1 MEPSSAERFRRADA
15 LFDAALDLPPE
26 ARDAFVAK
34 ACAGDP
40 ELGAE
45 VRRLLRAHGQS
56 DGFLSA
62 PAAAIGAPL
71 LADAP
76 AADAPRAPASA
87 APDRIG
93 PYRIEREIGRGGMG
107 VVYLAERD
115 DPTFR
120 QRVALKVLR
129 AGTSDGEQLH
139 VARFLA
145 ERQLLVS
152 LEHPHIARLFDGG
165 VTTDGLPYYT
175 MAFCEGGS
183 LADRLRTEGALPVAE
198 ALRIGG
204 ELAAALGAA
213 HARGVIHRDVKPANV
228 LFDANGSVRL
238 ADFGIAKLLGDD
250 VTRTG
255 ELLGTPAYLSP
266 EQVLGQAA
274 DHRTDLW
281 AVGVTLY
288 EMLGGRRPF
297 DGPSYA
303 AVLHA
308 IVTAAPEPLSARV
321 AGISPELDALVMRL
335 LDKDPSLRPQSA
347 DEIVRA
353 LGDIATHL
361 ASGSVRPVV
370 TQPVVTPPPVT
381 PRPRAV
387 SPVRR
392 RAAFIA
398 AGSTLALLAALA
410 GYSAWRRAA
419 GSNEPKFTPPTAS
432 TATAAPS
439 LAVLPFV
446 NTSGDAA
453 GEPLADGLTDE
464 LIGMLGKV
472 RGLRVTARSS
482 VFALK
487 GKNLPARTIGDTLGV
502 THVLEG
508 SVRQSGDRLRVV
520 TQLVSARNDSVLWSE
535 QYDREVKDVFAVQ
548 EDIARAMAGALR
560 LQLVLGSSPRDT
572 PDPEARDLYL
582 RGRFALYT
590 RTGPADLPRAAR
602 LFEAA
607 IARDSNYARA
617 YSGLS
622 DTYASM
628 GNFGYGGRP
637 DEVFGKARA
646 SALRALALDSTLAEA
661 RTSLAHTLC
670 VHDFDWKAA
679 EREFRRAIAEDPGYS
694 FAHMTYAI
702 CINSTG
708 RYDEAIAQLDTA
720 RQLDPLRFGIGA
732 LLGRVYVNARR
743 PDEAITV
750 LTQTLDINPQ
760 ADLVWQQLGEAYLL
774 KGRSADAIAAF
785 RKAATLSGVRD
796 SAQLAYALAV
806 TGNRS
811 EAERIVRDILASST
825 VRYLPPYH
833 IAMAYA
839 GLGQVDEAFRWL
851 DRAYDERAS
860 FMAGVKAAPAFT
872 PLHGDSRWGKL
883 LAKMGLND
891 K

>member
-15 LFDAALDLPPE
+15 VFDAALDLPPE
-26 ARDAFVAK
+26 ARDAFVAQ
-34 ACAGDP
+34 ACAGDA

-76 AADAPRAPASA
+76 TADAPRAPARA

-183 LADRLRTEGALPVAE
+183 LADRLRTEGALPVAD
-198 ALRIGG
+198 ALRIAG
-204 ELAAALGAA
+204 ELTAALGAA

-255 ELLGTPAYLSP
+255 EVIGTPAYLSP
-266 EQVLGQAA
+266 EQVLGQPA

-308 IVTAAPEPLSARV
+308 IVTAAPEPLRGRV
-321 AGISPELDALVMRL
+321 AGISPELDTLVMRL
-335 LDKDPSLRPQSA
+335 LDKDPSLRPQSTN
-347 DEIVRA
+347 ETVRA
-353 LGDIATHL
+353 LGEIAAHAAT
-361 ASGSVRPVV
+361 ASVRPGA
-370 TQPVVTPPPVT
+370 TPPSVT
-381 PRPRAV
+381 ARPRAV
-387 SPVRR
+387 SPVRH

-398 AGSTLALLAALA
+398 VGGALALLAALA

-419 GSNEPKFTPPTAS
+419 GSNGPSLTAPPAS
-432 TATAAPS
+432 TPSAAPS

-446 NTSGDAA
+446 NTSGNAA
-453 GEPLADGLTDE
+453 DEPLADGLTDE
-464 LIGMLGKV
+464 LIGTLGKV

-487 GKNLPARTIGDTLGV
+487 GKNLSARTIADTLGV

-520 TQLVSARNDSVLWSE
+520 AQLVSARNDSVLWSE

-560 LQLVLGSSPRDT
+560 LQLVLASSPRDT

-637 DEVFGKARA
+637 DEVFGKART

-670 VHDFDWKAA
+670 IHDFDWKAG
-679 EREFRRAIAEDPGYS
+679 EREFRRAIAQDPSYP
-694 FAHMTYAI
+694 FARMTYAI
-702 CINSTG
+702 CITSTG

-732 LLGRVYVNARR
+732 LLGRVYVSARR

-774 KGRSADAIAAF
+774 KGRSADAVAAF
-785 RKAATLSGVRD
+785 RKAAMLSGVRD
-796 SAQLAYALAV
+796 SAELAYALAV
-806 TGNRS
+806 TGDRAA
-811 EAERIVRDILASST
+811 AERIVRDIIASSN
-825 VRYLPPYH
+825 VRYLPPVH

-851 DRAYDERAS
+851 DRAYNERAS
-860 FMAGVKAAPAFT
+860 FMAGVKMTPAFA
-872 PLHGDSRWGKL
+872 PLHGDPRWRTL